1 MKRIF
6 GGLLS
11 AATVAA
17 ALAVGASGA
26 QADSTDRLMLFSQIA
41 PITPLCSRVP
51 NAPIIGRVAG
61 TTGGFSG
68 GNQHISFVGCFPSMA
83 DCEGWRR
90 YVAGEVGAPLRQN
103 VCEPRF

>member
-6 GGLLS
+6 GGLAS
-11 AATVAA
+11 AAMVAA
-17 ALAVGASGA
+17 AVSASATGAR
-26 QADSTDRLMLFSQIA
+26 ADSTDKLMLYSQIA
-41 PITPLCSRVP
+41 PITPMCSRNP

-61 TTGGFSG
+61 NSGGFSG
-68 GNQHISFVGCFPSMA
+68 GNSSVSFVGCFPSLA

-90 YVAGEVGAPLRQN
+90 YAAGEVSPPLRQN